1 MQSKFLAALFAII
14 TSGCMMWDAGYTE
27 NGPVFRYDVGEMEQ
41 VPITYGVSLYLDTPD
56 LIAAPSEQSLS
67 KKIEEAL
74 KKTGMF
80 SSVGY
85 GTSVG
90 DDSYHVDFSFR
101 QTMMDAD
108 ARMGAVLGAAYSL
121 TLIPVYEICMFDST
135 AILSIKGKPIYSTA
149 KAEEMRCLIWLPT
162 LPVGLVMNSWMA
174 MHYVEDGMLNAMV
187 NDIVKEHCRRYF
199 PCAKPVVL
207 Q

>member
-1 MQSKFLAALFAII
+1 MQSKFLVALFAII

-27 NGPVFRYDVGEMEQ
+27 NGPVSRYDVPEVDQ
-41 VPITYGVSLYLDTPD
+41 VPITYGISLCLDTPD
-56 LIAAPSEQSLS
+56 LAGAPSEQSLS
-67 KKIEEAL
+67 VKIENAL
-74 KKTGMF
+74 KETGAF

-85 GTSVG
+85 GTSAG
-90 DDSYHVDFSFR
+90 EDSYHIEFSFK
-101 QTMMDAD
+101 QSMMDT
-108 ARMGAVLGAAYSL
+108 REAAALVAICSY
-121 TLIPVYEICMFDST
+121 TLIPVYEIWMFDMT

-149 KAEEMRCLIWLPT
+149 KAEEMHCLIWLPT
-162 LPVGLVMNSWMA
+162 LPVGLVMNPWMV
-174 MHYVEDGMLNAMV
+174 MHYIEDGMLNAMV